1 MTDKSVAFSD
11 KQIGSW
17 LAGLL
22 VAYGRFTV
30 SDDGN
35 FYVAVVN
42 EDDTLTPMVIGNS
55 DGTAQNVVL
64 FGSKAP
70 ATTSIL
76 INPFSEDVT
85 KKYRSYFC
93 SMLNSNINTTMIA
106 MINELMK
113 IALTPEEKPAP
124 KTKAKGK
131 KTKADAEDPKPTS
144 TINRKAL
151 PYLGDVAHEI
161 DDKMIAEFKS
171 ICSDKAL
178 GSILMTYY
186 DHKKH
191 IARITSRLYSP
202 QHDSFPNVRVKTWK
216 VLNTL
221 ISNILKT
228 ENVED
233 FDTEPLCADLL
244 AIFDSTVSLYIKL
257 SEVLKEPAKDILGLD
272 IKGIDEMKD
281 GYTYIKQY
289 HARAKYIAQSAKLE
303 AESKKL
309 DSAKSNLSIID
320 AVAGSAP
327 ASETTGSI
335 SLIEAM
341 DNARQAAHCQM
352 YGQTAAPVLAQQPVG
367 VAPSITTRS
376 DGSVSILDMVG

>member
-1 MTDKSVAFSD
+1 MADKSVAFSD

-22 VAYGRFTV
+22 VAYGRFEV

-42 EDDTLTPMVIGNS
+42 EDNTLTPMVIGNK

-93 SMLNSNINTTMIA
+93 SMLNSNINKTMID

-113 IALTPEEKPAP
+113 IALTPEEQPAP
-124 KTKAKGK
+124 KSKAKGK
-131 KTKADAEDPKPTS
+131 KAKAESEDPKPA

-186 DHKKH
+186 DHKKR

-216 VLNTL
+216 VFNTL

-257 SEVLKEPAKDILGLD
+257 SEALKEPVKDILGID
-272 IKGIDEMKD
+272 IKGIDEMKE

-303 AESKKL
+303 VESKKL
-309 DSAKSNLSIID
+309 DNAKSNASIID
-320 AVAGSAP
+320 AVISAP
-327 ASETTGSI
+327 ADTATTGSI
-335 SLIEAM
+335 SLLEAM
-341 DNARQAAHCQM
+341 DNARQATQCQM
-352 YGQTAAPVLAQQPVG
+352 YGQTTAPVLAQQPVG

-376 DGSVSILDMVG
+376 DGSVSVLDMFG